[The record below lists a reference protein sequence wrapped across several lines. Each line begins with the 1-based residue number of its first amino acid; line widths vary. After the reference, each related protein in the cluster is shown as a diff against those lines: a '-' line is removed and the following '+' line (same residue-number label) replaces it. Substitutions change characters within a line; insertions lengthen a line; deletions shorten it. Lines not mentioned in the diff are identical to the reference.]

1 MSRAATAS
9 FSSRLATARGVNNRD
24 TILRS
29 RVCSG
34 ASWLMSSAL
43 VRSNCSLVTLSGRR
57 ITAPLRLVDQA
68 SPSREMALM
77 SSWRLITQ

>member
-9 FSSRLATARGVNNRD
+9 FSSSDATARGVNSRD

-34 ASWLMSSAL
+34 ASWLISSAL
-43 VRSNCSLVTLSGRR
+43 VRSNCSLVTPSGSR
-57 ITAPLRLVDQA
+57 ITAPLRLVDHW
-68 SPSREMALM
+68 SLFFEMVLT